1 MAPSSRLDPRSRP
14 GRKGGRWASYRLAKA
29 TRAVEATPS
38 STYSMAKAGRHAV
51 TLHVAVDLASPRIC
65 VNTTSPAMV
74 ETPAYE
80 PSVPKAPDHAQAD
93 WEAEV

>member
-1 MAPSSRLDPRSRP
+1 MPARQGYEGRRSDVLLRLLDGQGRAARGDAARRGGSRL
-14 GRKGGRWASYRLAKA
+14 
-29 TRAVEATPS
+29 
-38 STYSMAKAGRHAV
+38 
-51 TLHVAVDLASPRIC
+51 PRIC
-65 VNTTSPAMV
+65 VNTISPAMV

>member
-1 MAPSSRLDPRSRP
+1 
-14 GRKGGRWASYRLAKA
+14 
-29 TRAVEATPS
+29 
-38 STYSMAKAGRHAV
+38 MAKAGRHAV

-80 PSVPKAPDHAQAD
+80 LSVPKAPDHAQAD